1 MIVKKFEELKKAK
14 QRGQQDG
21 CSDISGSQYLADG
34 EIVPT
39 EDLPGWSDIMMQE
52 ENLSRVNTWEWA
64 FKQSSVIEYIDRNKK
79 EIYLDVSKEKH
90 HVYNQMKLNDR
101 DTKL

>member
-1 MIVKKFEELKKAK
+1 
-14 QRGQQDG
+14 
-21 CSDISGSQYLADG
+21 
-34 EIVPT
+34 
-39 EDLPGWSDIMMQE
+39 MMQE

-64 FKQSSVIEYIDRNKK
+64 FKQSGVIEYIDRNKK

-90 HVYNQMKLNDR
+90 YVYNQMKLNDR